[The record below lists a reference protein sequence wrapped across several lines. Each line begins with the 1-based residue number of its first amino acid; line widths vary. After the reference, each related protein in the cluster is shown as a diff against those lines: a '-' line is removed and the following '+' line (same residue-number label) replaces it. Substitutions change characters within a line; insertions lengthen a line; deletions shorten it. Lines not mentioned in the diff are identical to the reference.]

1 MLSMDVVPASKFEF
15 FTSFANRAGRNLRS
29 CRNQYV
35 VAAYLRAMHTGICT
49 RTAHAPFAKHVNH
62 VRSSHI
68 SIKHA
73 PPLPHLN
80 YAH

>member
-1 MLSMDVVPASKFEF
+1 MLNMDVVPASKFEL

-29 CRNQYV
+29 RRNQYV
-35 VAAYLRAMHTGICT
+35 VAPYLEAMHTGICT
-49 RTAHAPFAKHVNH
+49 RTAHAPSLQNVNH

-73 PPLPHLN
+73 PFHI
-80 YAH
+80 